1 MRVIFWLTVR
11 ILFAYYRLVLRNYMA
26 QEAIEKAEEGDY
38 SGVRNLLE
46 LLKTPYSSQP
56 THTAGKR

>member
-11 ILFAYYRLVLRNYMA
+11 ILFVYCRLVLRNYMA

-56 THTAGKR
+56 TDTAGKQ

>member
-11 ILFAYYRLVLRNYMA
+11 ILFAYCRLVLRNYMA

-56 THTAGKR
+56 TDTAGKR

>member
-1 MRVIFWLTVR
+1 MHVIFWLLVR
-11 ILFAYYRLVLRNYMA
+11 ILFAYCRLVLRNYMA

>member
-1 MRVIFWLTVR
+1 
-11 ILFAYYRLVLRNYMA
+11 MA

-56 THTAGKR
+56 TDTAGKRLQVLTELY

>member
-1 MRVIFWLTVR
+1 
-11 ILFAYYRLVLRNYMA
+11 MA

-38 SGVRNLLE
+38 TGVRNLLE

-56 THTAGKR
+56 SEDTGRDHNQDLLKRSQCHLWHRLTYFHIA